1 METLIFVLGTLSG
14 LVLLALGYAVVGVI
28 KINKLTKSLQQQI
41 EGIHRDGFRDI
52 WQTIDQRSSEVDRR
66 FHELF
71 MEMDKRWNEL
81 HRELDNRFRDVNS
94 EIIETRRYTDSRLDK
109 MIDSL
114 TNKDSKNKKTVETV

>member
-52 WQTIDQRSSEVDRR
+52 WQNMDRRSSEVDRR

-71 MEMDKRWNEL
+71 MEMDKRWNDL
-81 HRELDNRFRDVNS
+81 HRELDNRFNDVNS
-94 EIIETRRYTDSRLDK
+94 EINETRRYTDSRLDK

>member
-52 WQTIDQRSSEVDRR
+52 WQNMDQRSSEVDRR

-71 MEMDKRWNEL
+71 MDMDKRWNDL
-81 HRELDNRFRDVNS
+81 HRELDIRFNDVNS
-94 EIIETRRYTDSRLDK
+94 EINETRRYTDSRLDK

>member
-52 WQTIDQRSSEVDRR
+52 WQNMDQRSSEVDRR

-71 MEMDKRWNEL
+71 MEMDKRWNDL
-81 HRELDNRFRDVNS
+81 HRELDNRFNDVNS
-94 EIIETRRYTDSRLDK
+94 EINETRRYTD
-109 MIDSL
+109 
-114 TNKDSKNKKTVETV
+114 

>member
-28 KINKLTKSLQQQI
+28 KINKLTKSLQQEI

-71 MEMDKRWNEL
+71 MEIDNRRSDL
-81 HRELDNRFRDVNS
+81 HRELDERFKDVNS
-94 EIIETRRYTDSRLDK
+94 DVDETRRYIDSRLDK

>member
-1 METLIFVLGTLSG
+1 METLIFVLGTHSG

-28 KINKLTKSLQQQI
+28 KINKLTKSLQQEI

-71 MEMDKRWNEL
+71 MEMDSRQNEL
-81 HRELDNRFRDVNS
+81 HRELDHRFKDVES
-94 EIIETRRYTDSRLDK
+94 DVDETRRYIDSRLDK

>member
-52 WQTIDQRSSEVDRR
+52 WQNMDQRSSEVDRR

-71 MEMDKRWNEL
+71 MEMDKRWNDL
-81 HRELDNRFRDVNS
+81 HRELDIRFNDVNS
-94 EIIETRRYTDSRLDK
+94 EINETRRYTDSRLDK

>member
-41 EGIHRDGFRDI
+41 EGIQRDGFRDI

-71 MEMDKRWNEL
+71 MEMDNRWNNS
-81 HRELDNRFRDVNS
+81 HRELDNRFSDVNS
-94 EIIETRRYTDSRLDK
+94 DVHETRRYIDSRLDK

>member
-14 LVLLALGYAVVGVI
+14 TVLLALGYAVVGVI
-28 KINKLTKSLQQQI
+28 KINKLTKSLQQEI

-52 WQTIDQRSSEVDRR
+52 WQTIDQKSTDVDQHFNEIYR
-66 FHELF
+66 
-71 MEMDKRWNEL
+71 EMDNRANDL
-81 HRELDNRFRDVNS
+81 HHDLANRFKDVNS
-94 EIIETRRYTDSRLDK
+94 ELGETRKYTDSRLDK

>member
-52 WQTIDQRSSEVDRR
+52 WQNMDQRSSEVDRR

-71 MEMDKRWNEL
+71 MEMDKRWNDL
-81 HRELDNRFRDVNS
+81 HRELDNRFNDVNS
-94 EIIETRRYTDSRLDK
+94 EINETRRYTDSRLDK

>member
-81 HRELDNRFRDVNS
+81 HRELDNRFSDVNS

>member
-28 KINKLTKSLQQQI
+28 KINKLTKSLQQEI

-71 MEMDKRWNEL
+71 MEIDKRRSDL
-81 HRELDNRFRDVNS
+81 HRELDERFKDVNS
-94 EIIETRRYTDSRLDK
+94 DVDETRRYIDSRLDK

>member
-28 KINKLTKSLQQQI
+28 KINKLTKSLQQEI

-66 FHELF
+66 FHDLF
-71 MEMDKRWNEL
+71 MEMDIHRNEL
-81 HRELDNRFRDVNS
+81 HHELDNRFKNVNS
-94 EIIETRRYTDSRLDK
+94 DVGETRRYIDSRLDK

>member
-81 HRELDNRFRDVNS
+81 HRQLDNRFSDVNS
-94 EIIETRRYTDSRLDK
+94 EINETRRYTDSRLDK

>member
-28 KINKLTKSLQQQI
+28 KINKLTKSLQREI

-71 MEMDKRWNEL
+71 MEMDSRRNEL
-81 HRELDNRFRDVNS
+81 YRELDTRFKDVNS
-94 EIIETRRYTDSRLDK
+94 DVDETRRYIDSRLDK

>member
-52 WQTIDQRSSEVDRR
+52 WQTMDQRSSEVDRR

-71 MEMDKRWNEL
+71 MEMDKRWNDL

-94 EIIETRRYTDSRLDK
+94 EINETRRYTDSRLDK